1 MNGTL
6 YIVDALNF
14 LFRAFHALPPLSNS
28 KGLPTG
34 AVYGLCQML
43 LRIERDWRPT
53 HLCVIYDAPG
63 PTFRDEIFA
72 AYKAN
77 RPPMPADLAAQI
89 GLSHRVVEA
98 FGLPVLS
105 VPGVEADDTIATVA
119 RQAVA
124 AGLRVVICSSDKDLM
139 QLCSDRIQLL
149 DTMKNKLLGPAEVQE
164 KFGVAPDRLGDLLA
178 LMGDSVDNV
187 PGVEGIGPK
196 TAADLIGRYGSIQG
210 VIDHV
215 DEIKGKKGQ
224 AIAASRD
231 AIDISRKLIRLRE
244 DVALGRDVRDLQRA
258 EPDRARLA
266 ELFGELE
273 FARLLAQVD
282 GARAAA
288 QASRVGS
295 PPAPP
300 AAHHR
305 GRAWEPYQGSH
316 VSNESESVPILED
329 PRLVPVAGSGA
340 GSGSPCGDFGT
351 ATHPTHTARFARA
364 LAESGTGH
372 RARDRTPAPPS
383 GTSGQPATLPT
394 PRASRAPSPATGSVA
409 APEITALPLPPEI
422 IVDRAGLDR
431 LCAALRA
438 GQACGLAVLAEGQP
452 YPRAALVGLAFAL
465 GSGARFYLPLG
476 HRLLGAPATLSAK
489 EALTELGPLLASP
502 EIRKYMHDAKLLD
515 VLLRVRGVTLGGL
528 AGDAML
534 AAYLLD
540 AGRAPYDLVDLAAAD
555 GTGEVTPRTTWL
567 GSGRSARPA
576 SEVPIE
582 EAGRHLGSEAWA
594 ALAMARRQE
603 QAMEPL
609 GLSKIYRE
617 VELPLVTVLA
627 RIECW
632 GIRVDCNFLRQLG
645 NEVARAIEALEHEI
659 HAAVGTPFNISSP
672 KQLAEVLFGKLGLP
686 VIRKTKTGP
695 STDADVLEELA
706 ALHPIPAKVVEYRG
720 LTKLKGTYIDALP
733 ALVDPRTGRLHTSFN
748 QAVAATGRL
757 SSSDPNL
764 QNIPIRSELGRRIR
778 NAFVADPGYQIVSAD
793 YSQIELRVLAHFC
806 QDPAFL
812 DAFAAGQDIHRRT
825 AAEVFNVALDAVTSE
840 QRRIAK
846 AINFGLVF
854 GQTDFGLAQAL
865 HIARADAHAYIERYF
880 QRYARVRQ
888 YMDEVIAQAR
898 RTGSVSTLLGR
909 TRALP
914 QIKSS
919 HSQERNYAERI
930 ARNTPIQGSAAD
942 LLKLAMIRVDRE
954 MLRFPDARM
963 LLTVHD
969 ELVFEVKTEQVA
981 AFSAWVKGVM
991 ESAYAL
997 RVPLVVDV
1005 HAGTNWGAAH

>member
-1 MNGTL
+1 MDGTL

-28 KGLPTG
+28 KGVPTG

-43 LRIERDWRPT
+43 LRIEREWQPT

-77 RPPMPADLAAQI
+77 RPPMPADLVAQI
-89 GLSHRVVEA
+89 GLSHQVVEA

-105 VPGVEADDTIATVA
+105 LPGVEADDTIATLA

-164 KFGVAPDRLGDLLA
+164 KFGVSPDRLGDLLT

-187 PGVEGIGPK
+187 PGVAGIGPK
-196 TAADLIGRYGSIQG
+196 TAADLISQFGSLDG
-210 VIDHV
+210 VLEHV
-215 DEIKGKKGQ
+215 AEIKGKKGQ
-224 AIAASRD
+224 SIASSRD
-231 AIDISRKLIRLRE
+231 AIEISRKLVRLRE
-244 DVALGRDVRDLQRA
+244 DVPLGRDVQELRRT

-266 ELFGELE
+266 ELFGDLE
-273 FARLLAQVD
+273 FTRLLAQVD

-288 QASRVGS
+288 QA
-295 PPAPP
+295 PKPEPA
-300 AAHHR
+300 
-305 GRAWEPYQGSH
+305 
-316 VSNESESVPILED
+316 
-329 PRLVPVAGSGA
+329 A
-340 GSGSPCGDFGT
+340 GSGSAAEAGDRPPG
-351 ATHPTHTARFARA
+351 P
-364 LAESGTGH
+364 
-372 RARDRTPAPPS
+372 PA
-383 GTSGQPATLPT
+383 GTSGPPPTLPT
-394 PRASRAPSPATGSVA
+394 PRASRATSPVAGSA
-409 APEITALPLPPEI
+409 SAPEITVAPLPPQI
-422 IVDRAGLDR
+422 ILNRAGLDG
-431 LCAALRA
+431 LCAAIRSA
-438 GQACGLAVLAEGQP
+438 QACGVAVLAEGAP

-465 GSGARFYLPLG
+465 PSGARFYLPVG
-476 HRLLGAPATLSAK
+476 HRLLGGPAMLPAA
-489 EALTELGPLLASP
+489 EALAALGPLLASP
-502 EIRKYMHDAKLLD
+502 EIRKYAHDAKVLD
-515 VLLRVRGVTLGGL
+515 VLLRVRGITLAGL

-540 AGRAPYDLVDLAAAD
+540 AGRTSYDLPDLAAAND
-555 GTGEVTPRTTWL
+555 GAGEVPARTAWL
-567 GSGRSARPA
+567 GRGRSARPA
-576 SEVPIE
+576 SEVPVE
-582 EAGRHLGSEAWA
+582 EVGRPLCDEAWA
-594 ALAMARRQE
+594 ALSLARHQE
-603 QAMEPL
+603 QAMERL
-609 GLSKIYRE
+609 GLTKIYRE
-617 VELPLVTVLA
+617 VELPLVSVLA

-632 GIRVDCNFLRQLG
+632 GIRLDCDSLRQLG
-645 NEVARAIEALEHEI
+645 NEVAGTIATLEHEI
-659 HAAVGTPFNISSP
+659 HEAVGTPFNISSP

-706 ALHPIPAKVVEYRG
+706 SLHPIPAKVVEYRG

-733 ALVDPRTGRLHTSFN
+733 ALVDPRTGRLHTTFN

-764 QNIPIRSELGRRIR
+764 QNIPIRSELGHRIR
-778 NAFVADPGYQIVSAD
+778 NAFVADSGYQIVSAD
-793 YSQIELRVLAHFC
+793 YSQIELRVLAHFS

-812 DAFAAGQDIHRRT
+812 DAFASGQDIHRRT
-825 AAEVFNVALDAVTSE
+825 AAEVFNVALDAVSSE

-854 GQTDFGLAQAL
+854 GQTDFGLAQTL
-865 HIARADAHAYIERYF
+865 RIARADAHAYIERYF

-888 YMDEVIAQAR
+888 YMDEVIAEAR
-898 RTGSVSTLLGR
+898 RTGAVSTLLGR

-919 HSQERNYAERI
+919 RPQERNYSERM

-954 MLRFPDARM
+954 MVCFPDARL

-969 ELVFEVKTEQVA
+969 ELVFEVKTDEVA

-991 ESAYAL
+991 ESAYPL

-1005 HAGTNWGAAH
+1005 HAGANWGAAH

>member
-1 MNGTL
+1 MDGTL
-6 YIVDALNF
+6 YIVDALNY

-28 KGLPTG
+28 RGVPTG

-43 LRIERDWRPT
+43 LRIEREWRPT

-63 PTFRDEIFA
+63 PTFRDKIFA

-77 RPPMPADLAAQI
+77 RPPMPPDLVAQI
-89 GLSHRVVEA
+89 DLSHQVVEA

-105 VPGVEADDTIATVA
+105 QPGVEADDTIASLA
-119 RQAVA
+119 RQAVGV
-124 AGLRVVICSSDKDLM
+124 GLRVVICSSDKDLM

-164 KFGVAPDRLGDLLA
+164 KFGVPPDRLGDLLA

-187 PGVEGIGPK
+187 PGVVGIGPK
-196 TAADLIGRYGSIQG
+196 TAADLISQYGSLDG
-210 VIDHV
+210 VLKHGT
-215 DEIKGKKGQ
+215 EIKGKKGQ
-224 AIAASRD
+224 AIASSRD
-231 AIDISRKLIRLRE
+231 AIEISRRLVRLRE
-244 DVALGRDVRDLQRA
+244 DVTLGRDVQDLQRA

-266 ELFGELE
+266 ELFADLE
-273 FARLLAQVD
+273 FTKLLAQMD

-288 QASRVGS
+288 H
-295 PPAPP
+295 APKL
-300 AAHHR
+300 A
-305 GRAWEPYQGSH
+305 
-316 VSNESESVPILED
+316 
-329 PRLVPVAGSGA
+329 AGSGA
-340 GSGSPCGDFGT
+340 ET
-351 ATHPTHTARFARA
+351 RA
-364 LAESGTGH
+364 G
-372 RARDRTPAPPS
+372 RRTPVSPVGTSGQPAALPTPRAPSPPA

-394 PRASRAPSPATGSVA
+394 PRASRAPSPATGFAA

-422 IVDRAGLDR
+422 VVDRVGLDR
-431 LCAALRA
+431 LSMALRA
-438 GQACGLAVLAEGQP
+438 AQACGVAVLAEGTP
-452 YPRAALVGLAFAL
+452 CPRAALVGLAFAL
-465 GSGARFYLPLG
+465 PGGERFYLPVG
-476 HRLLGAPATLSAK
+476 HRVLGAPAMLPAAQVLAT
-489 EALTELGPLLASP
+489 LGPLLASP
-502 EIRKYMHDAKLLD
+502 EIRKYVHDAKVLD
-515 VLLRVRGVTLGGL
+515 ILLRVRGVTMGGL

-540 AGRAPYDLVDLAAAD
+540 AGRAPYDLADLAAAD
-555 GTGEVTPRTTWL
+555 EAGEVPPRPAWL
-567 GSGRSARPA
+567 GSGRNARPA
-576 SEVPIE
+576 GEISVE
-582 EAGRHLGSEAWA
+582 EASSPLCSEAWA
-594 ALAMARRQE
+594 ALVLAHRQE
-603 QAMEPL
+603 QSMEPL
-609 GLSKIYRE
+609 GLTKIYRE
-617 VELPLVTVLA
+617 VELPLVPVLA

-632 GIRVDCNFLRQLG
+632 GIRVDCDFLRQLG
-645 NEVARAIEALEHEI
+645 NEVGQAIEALEHEI
-659 HAAVGTPFNISSP
+659 HQAVGTPFNISSP
-672 KQLAEVLFGKLGLP
+672 KQLAEILFGKLGLP

-706 ALHPIPAKVVEYRG
+706 TLHPIPAKVVEYRG

-733 ALVDPRTGRLHTSFN
+733 ALVDPRTGRLYTTFN

-764 QNIPIRSELGRRIR
+764 QNIPIRSELGHRIR
-778 NAFVADPGYQIVSAD
+778 NAFVADPGFQIVSAD
-793 YSQIELRVLAHFC
+793 YSQIELRVLAHFS

-825 AAEVFNVALDAVTSE
+825 AAEIFNVALDAVTSE

-865 HIARADAHAYIERYF
+865 HIARADAHSYIERYF

-888 YMDEVIAQAR
+888 YMDEVIVEAR
-898 RTGSVSTLLGR
+898 RTGAVSTLLGR
-909 TRALP
+909 TRSLP

-919 HSQERNYAERI
+919 RPQERNYAERM

-954 MLRFPDARM
+954 MLRFPDARL

-969 ELVFEVKTEQVA
+969 ELVFEVKTDEVA
-981 AFSAWVKGVM
+981 AFSAWVKDVM

-1005 HAGTNWGAAH
+1005 HAGANWGATH